1 MDARALRAAAA
12 AAFLSLILGAC
23 GGGGGG
29 GGGGGSSGGGSSG
42 AGSSSGGA
50 SSSGSSGAG
59 SSSSSSSSGG
69 GNSSGSSSSGGG
81 SSGSSGSSSGSALNQ
96 GLPGEL
102 YFDDPVDF
110 VQLDLPSGVVTAIRP
125 KGSGSNASYDATPS
139 SDATQ
144 FALVQF
150 NPLSGSTSTSEVDAI
165 GDDGRTVVRLEKDQ
179 SLDNPAKLSPDKSHI
194 IVSWNDVSQGES
206 CCIATVFDT
215 KGNAVQRYAGYTN
228 WDWLPNGGLLLVKG
242 DSIYSVGPTLGTP
255 QLLKQFAGDTPDY
268 LAVSPDGSRVAFD
281 LGNASLSKNHIYVMN
296 IDGSGVQQLTTSA
309 LNEDGASWSPDGK
322 YLALRYAIAYSAIS
336 GGIAG
341 VACPTVYIVPS
352 SASQVQ
358 IDASNPAPAFAAQQL
373 NGGTPAKVCAFTVPN
388 WRAAPAALPSA
399 GGTASQGSGANAGLS
414 GKMVFQSGGTV
425 ESLSLSSGSVSTVPV
440 NGSASYPFVSPDGSL
455 LALVQSATGAA
466 NTVVTLQKLDGTAQG
481 GFSSAQGFL
490 GAPKLAPG
498 NQSLAIYYLGS
509 SSSNAGKPI
518 VGTYSVSGTAGPAF
532 LSASEYSWLPD
543 GRLAL
548 AGLNLLAQSTDATLA
563 KLQAVATLSDQITG
577 LAASPDGS
585 TLAFA
590 LAGHVWTIHDDGS
603 ALKQLTVSG
612 AEEAQPAWS
621 PDGKYVAVQY
631 AGTCPTLVVVPAD
644 GQRVFIGNA
653 AVSSTALT
661 VSGNGK
667 AGVCANSDVSWR

>member
-1 MDARALRAAAA
+1 
-12 AAFLSLILGAC
+12 
-23 GGGGGG
+23 
-29 GGGGGSSGGGSSG
+29 
-42 AGSSSGGA
+42 
-50 SSSGSSGAG
+50 
-59 SSSSSSSSGG
+59 
-69 GNSSGSSSSGGG
+69 
-81 SSGSSGSSSGSALNQ
+81 
-96 GLPGEL
+96 
-102 YFDDPVDF
+102 
-110 VQLDLPSGVVTAIRP
+110 
-125 KGSGSNASYDATPS
+125 
-139 SDATQ
+139 
-144 FALVQF
+144 
-150 NPLSGSTSTSEVDAI
+150 
-165 GDDGRTVVRLEKDQ
+165 
-179 SLDNPAKLSPDKSHI
+179 
-194 IVSWNDVSQGES
+194 
-206 CCIATVFDT
+206 
-215 KGNAVQRYAGYTN
+215 
-228 WDWLPNGGLLLVKG
+228 
-242 DSIYSVGPTLGTP
+242 
-255 QLLKQFAGDTPDY
+255 
-268 LAVSPDGSRVAFD
+268 
-281 LGNASLSKNHIYVMN
+281 
-296 IDGSGVQQLTTSA
+296 
-309 LNEDGASWSPDGK
+309 
-322 YLALRYAIAYSAIS
+322 
-336 GGIAG
+336 
-341 VACPTVYIVPS
+341 
-352 SASQVQ
+352 
-358 IDASNPAPAFAAQQL
+358 
-373 NGGTPAKVCAFTVPN
+373 
-388 WRAAPAALPSA
+388 AAPPALPSA
-399 GGTASQGSGANAGLS
+399 GGTAPQGSGANAGLS
-414 GKMVFQSGGTV
+414 GKMVFQSGGSV
-425 ESLSLSSGSVSTVPV
+425 ESLSLSNGGVSTVPV

-455 LALVQSATGAA
+455 LALVQSASGAA
-466 NTVVTLQKLDGTAQG
+466 NTVVTLQKLDGTVQG

-518 VGTYSVSGTAGPAF
+518 VGTYGVSGSAGPGF

-563 KLQAVATLSDQITG
+563 KLQALATLSDQITG